1 MAAQGQGNVSRCV
14 DYAIEHGVN
23 YFDTAA
29 DYGKGNDETV
39 LGIALKG
46 KRTKAILA
54 SKVGHTPDAKG
65 HRDASQ
71 LMEQFDG
78 SLKRLQ
84 TDYVDIIQIHE
95 ADYLKWWDD
104 TYLATAECRDRRAAL
119 IEDNRTYDFASA
131 PAVRFLEDAKRSG
144 KTRYVGLTGKNAR
157 LLARLIKAI
166 EVDSVMVA
174 HQFNPVFKNASKFLF
189 PEAQAL
195 RVGVTIGAPLM
206 KGWLATPQEEW
217 RTHPPEWMDEP
228 FRRSYFQFID
238 IHTASGIPMAELC
251 IRAMLSE
258 KQQQSIVV
266 GFSNLQE
273 VEVGGRSQYF
283 CCALRS
289 PSSRHQCFDR

>member
-1 MAAQGQGNVSRCV
+1 MIAGQ
-14 DYAIEHGVN
+14 
-23 YFDTAA
+23 
-29 DYGKGNDETV
+29 
-39 LGIALKG
+39 
-46 KRTKAILA
+46 
-54 SKVGHTPDAKG
+54 
-65 HRDASQ
+65 
-71 LMEQFDG
+71 
-78 SLKRLQ
+78 
-84 TDYVDIIQIHE
+84 
-95 ADYLKWWDD
+95 
-104 TYLATAECRDRRAAL
+104 RRAAL

-131 PAVRFLEDAKRSG
+131 PAARFLEDAKRSVFA
-144 KTRYVGLTGKNAR
+144 RYVGLTGKNAR